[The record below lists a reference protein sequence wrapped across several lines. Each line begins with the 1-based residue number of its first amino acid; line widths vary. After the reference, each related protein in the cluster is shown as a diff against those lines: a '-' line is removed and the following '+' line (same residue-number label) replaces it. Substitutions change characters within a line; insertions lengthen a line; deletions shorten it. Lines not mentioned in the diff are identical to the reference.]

1 MAIYHIQKNASKGME
16 AETAVMQCLLG
27 TDDIFNK
34 QKQASIY
41 IKGRNYLQ
49 QRGEYCKKMFLK
61 QRQNR

>member
-1 MAIYHIQKNASKGME
+1 ME